1 MTRARNSA
9 GQAAPP
15 EHPSHREGP
24 PQFSREE
31 LEAIYLVL
39 RESYAPS
46 SRYEAQ
52 KSVVKKLRVALGF
65 ETP

>member
-1 MTRARNSA
+1 MARARNSA
-9 GQAAPP
+9 GQAAPSGQ
-15 EHPSHREGP
+15 PSTGEGP

-52 KSVVKKLRVALGF
+52 KSVVRKLRVALGF